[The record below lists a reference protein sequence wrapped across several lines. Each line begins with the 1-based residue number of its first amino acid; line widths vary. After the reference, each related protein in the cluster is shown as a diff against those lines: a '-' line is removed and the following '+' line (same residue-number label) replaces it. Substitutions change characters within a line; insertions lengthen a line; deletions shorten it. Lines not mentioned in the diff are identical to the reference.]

1 MSHHVGFPPIIECA
15 DEQQIA
21 AESLRQC
28 ADADADAGSGM
39 LRACPTAPDR
49 WRASIFPGS
58 PFCGSHMFRPD
69 DQSLSLQ
76 ASH

>member
-1 MSHHVGFPPIIECA
+1 MGKKEGRRPAGSFLPSLNAPMSSRS
-15 DEQQIA
+15 Q
-21 AESLRQC
+21 LRQC

-39 LRACPTAPDR
+39 LRAPDR